1 MKVSAKTK
9 ERPTP
14 IVVEVDI
21 PTGLQEKLKKFG
33 DEVINAAVEDSLIIT
48 VQSLI
53 RRLMTDVKDKAGK
66 VKRGALTAA
75 QIQTEIAKWQPS
87 VRSLV
92 RQSAFEKASS
102 SLDKLSPE
110 ERKAL
115 LSKLQGMK

>member
-1 MKVSAKTK
+1 MKISAKTK
-9 ERPTP
+9 EKPTP
-14 IVVEVDI
+14 ITVEVDI
-21 PTGLQEKLKKFG
+21 PAGLQEKIKKFG
-33 DEVINAAVEDSLIIT
+33 DEVINAAAEDSLIIT
-48 VQSLI
+48 VQALM
-53 RRLMTDVKDKAGK
+53 RRQMTDVKDKSGK
-66 VKRGALTAA
+66 VTRAAMTAA
-75 QIQTEIAKWQPS
+75 QIQAEVAKWQPS